1 LPRSYGYMHL
11 STCVPKPSRM
21 KCDHILKSDQG
32 LTYSRLLEIRRRS
45 LRDGNWA
52 PLRISEKALF
62 HCALWVAKA
71 RGKISNSRLV
81 EQVKEIALKLLGRF
95 GKIGNSILRAGRKR
109 AGMIRDIYEKP
120 NGVFGWA
127 PQVRQW
133 LSDERYVWYLG
144 VLGMGLP

>member
-1 LPRSYGYMHL
+1 
-11 STCVPKPSRM
+11 M
-21 KCDHILKSDQG
+21 KDDHILKSDQG
-32 LTYSRLLEIRRRS
+32 LTYTRLLEIRRRG

-62 HCALWVAKA
+62 RCALWVAKA

-81 EQVKEIALKLLGRF
+81 VQVKEIALKLLEHM
-95 GKIGNSILRAGRKR
+95 GKIGNSILRAGRKQ
-109 AGMIRDIYEKP
+109 AAMILYIYDKP

-144 VLGMGLP
+144 VLGLGL